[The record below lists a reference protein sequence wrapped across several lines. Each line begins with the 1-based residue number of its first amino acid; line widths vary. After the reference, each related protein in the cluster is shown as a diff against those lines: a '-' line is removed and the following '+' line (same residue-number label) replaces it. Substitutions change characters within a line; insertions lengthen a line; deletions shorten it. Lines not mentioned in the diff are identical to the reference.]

1 MKYRR
6 HVSAGMIV
14 FHRQA
19 GQCRYL
25 LVLSR
30 LTRRPLWEF
39 PKGGVDEGETL
50 LEAALRELREE
61 TGLEAEFIEV
71 QTGFERTED
80 YRFTS
85 GRSAERILIHKQVT
99 YFLAESQ
106 RTDVHLSAEEL
117 SEFAWLELGEATRR
131 LKYPGRRQMLR
142 DAAAAIGCGDGEAQS
157 EASSR
162 SL

>member
-1 MKYRR
+1 VKYSR

-14 FHRQA
+14 FHREA
-19 GQCRYL
+19 GRCRYL

-39 PKGGVDEGETL
+39 PKGGVDQGETL
-50 LEAALRELREE
+50 LQAALRELQEE
-61 TGLEAEFIEV
+61 TGLSHDDITV
-71 QTGFERTED
+71 VDGFERTED

-99 YFLAESQ
+99 YYLSEAF
-106 RTDVHLSAEEL
+106 RTDVQLSTDEL
-117 SEFAWLELGEATRR
+117 SEFAWLEFGEATRR

-142 DAAAAIGCGDGEAQS
+142 DAAVAIGCESDQS
-157 EASSR
+157 DASSR